1 MPDFIRNTGNITN
14 QTASAGTAIMAC
26 VPPSENLRLKTRI
39 MGMAY
44 ISAGTAHTLTVMKAL
59 AKTSTTAAAAAGA
72 TSIAVASTSFGAA
85 QTLAASDFA
94 VIRLQVAT
102 GYIYQLLAVS
112 GVSTLTLTVTAL
124 ETAAPSGSPVWL
136 FGTAAESNAGL
147 DVYLPTVS
155 AKTQYNFGDGG
166 VSTSGFKVEVS
177 NVVYQRSGRGDPLIV
192 NSTNGTAAG
201 TIESISYAHV
211 AA

>member
-1 MPDFIRNTGNITN
+1 MYNLIRNTGNITN
-14 QTASAGTAIMAC
+14 QTATAGTAIMAA

-39 MGMAY
+39 MGLAY
-44 ISAGTAHTLTVMKAL
+44 ISAGTAHTLTIMKAL
-59 AKTSTTAAAAAGA
+59 AKTSLTAAAAAGA
-72 TSIAVASTSFGAA
+72 TTINVASTTFGAA

-112 GVSTLTLTVTAL
+112 GVSTLALTVTAL

-136 FGTAAESNAGL
+136 FGTASEANAGL
-147 DVYLPTVS
+147 DVLKPTIS
-155 AKTQYNFGDGG
+155 TKTQYNFGDGG
-166 VSTSGFKVEVS
+166 VSTSGYRAEVT
-177 NVVYQRSGRGDPLIV
+177 NVIYTRSGRGDPLIV
-192 NSTNGTAAG
+192 HSDNATAAG
-201 TIESISYAHV
+201 TIENIAYAHV